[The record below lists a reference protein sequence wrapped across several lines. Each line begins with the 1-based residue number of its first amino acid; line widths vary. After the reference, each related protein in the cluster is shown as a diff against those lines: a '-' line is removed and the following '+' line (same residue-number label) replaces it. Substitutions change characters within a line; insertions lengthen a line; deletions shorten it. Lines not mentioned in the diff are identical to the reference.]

1 MAEGRRKPLGRRSGL
16 FQREKVFLIAE
27 GLEIDDVD
35 FATIRRTRVFFEDIH
50 SIALHRHHKS
60 WRSIIA
66 LLLALPFLISGLLT
80 DGEPRGVLLLM
91 STPFIVISAILLIN
105 GIDVVTVRGL
115 RTKAVMEFIFMKGRA
130 RRVFER
136 IASLTRR
143 AQHLPPPGLAGRT
156 AGEERPETTPQP

>member
-27 GLEIDDVD
+27 GLEVDDVD
-35 FATIRRTRVFFEDIH
+35 FATVRRTRVFFEDIH

-60 WRSIIA
+60 WRSLIS
-66 LLLALPFLISGLLT
+66 LLLALPFLISGLLI
-80 DGEPRGVLLLM
+80 DEGRGVLLLI
-91 STPFIVISAILLIN
+91 STPFIALSAILLII

-115 RTKAVMEFIFMKGRA
+115 RTKAVMEFLFMKGRA

-143 AQHLPPPGLAGRT
+143 AQHLPPPRLAGRT
-156 AGEERPETTPQP
+156 TGEERPETIPQS

>member
-16 FQREKVFLIAE
+16 FQREKVFLIAD

-60 WRSIIA
+60 WRAIVS
-66 LLLALPFLISGLLT
+66 LLLALPFLISGLFT
-80 DGEPRGVLLLM
+80 DGETRTVLLII
-91 STPFIVISAILLIN
+91 STPFIALAVILFMI

-115 RTKAVMEFIFMKGRA
+115 RTKAIMEFIFQKGTA
-130 RRVFER
+130 RRVFEQ

-143 AQHLPPPGLAGRT
+143 AQHLPPPRLAGRT
-156 AGEERPETTPQP
+156 AGDQRPDTIPQV